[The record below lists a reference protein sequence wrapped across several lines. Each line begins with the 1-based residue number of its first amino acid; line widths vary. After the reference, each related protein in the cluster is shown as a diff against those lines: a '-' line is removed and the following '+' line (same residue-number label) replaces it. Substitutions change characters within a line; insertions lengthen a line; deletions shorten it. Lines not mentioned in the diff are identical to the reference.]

1 MREYKNERVE
11 ENYYIVFNDLTKEDK
26 KLIEKIKKKMDK
38 QYKYKVK
45 TDITRC
51 EENIYVKQF

>member
-45 TDITRC
+45 TGVTRC